1 MVIKVIL
8 FKIRHTP
15 DFTRG
20 KLRKINDIY
29 RIESEERIQGI
40 AAGQF
45 GVIYSPDAKLCLGSG
60 VIIED

>member
-1 MVIKVIL
+1 
-8 FKIRHTP
+8 TP

-29 RIESEERIQGI
+29 RIESEDKIQGI

-60 VIIED
+60 VIIDD